1 METTKEGTWKMTLKG
16 GEQSRIEKKFPNP
29 PSPQGQ
35 GFYVQW
41 LDLKGR
47 SRRRLIYGTCAD
59 DVLDK
64 ARRGG
69 IAGARIAGAFGPSA
83 DARSG

>member
-16 GEQSRIEKKFPNP
+16 GERSQTEKKSPNP

-35 GFYVQW
+35 GFYIKW
-41 LDLKGR
+41 IDLKGHR
-47 SRRRLIYGTCAD
+47 RRRLIYGTCAD

-69 IAGARIAGAFGPSA
+69 IGNAEIAQGV
-83 DARSG
+83 